1 MFKKTNLGRADCLNK
16 AKRRKMKTKDLKEL
30 GLTDDQIDSAVITS
44 NGNLYI

>member
-1 MFKKTNLGRADCLNK
+1 
-16 AKRRKMKTKDLKEL
+16 MKTKDLKEL